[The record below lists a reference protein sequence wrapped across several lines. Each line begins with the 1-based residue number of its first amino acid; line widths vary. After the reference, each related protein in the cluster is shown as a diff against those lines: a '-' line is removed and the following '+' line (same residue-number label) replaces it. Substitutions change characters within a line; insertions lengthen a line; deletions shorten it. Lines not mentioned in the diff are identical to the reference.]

1 MGLGLL
7 MLFAYGCSHEPRA
20 RNITGPDGSPM
31 VHVSCGGDQ
40 SECFELAGRS
50 CPTGYT
56 LFPIFDAHDNN
67 FLVRCEVGAQARS
80 NELLAAPLPAPQPRA
95 LTPQPPPSLTAPPA
109 NATATAWTSPAEPTA
124 HTGNTLGTDWG
135 Y

>member
-1 MGLGLL
+1 MRKLVLGLFTL
-7 MLFAYGCSHEPRA
+7 LALGCSHEPRA
-20 RNITGPDGSPM
+20 RNITGPDGSAM

-40 SECFELAGRS
+40 SVCFELAGRS

-67 FLVRCEVGAQARS
+67 YLVRCEFGARAQR
-80 NELLAAPLPAPQPRA
+80 NELLASPLPTPPARA
-95 LTPQPPPSLTAPPA
+95 LPPSLPPPPA
-109 NATATAWTSPAEPTA
+109 PATVTAWTAPADSSSQSNA
-124 HTGNTLGTDWG
+124 LGTDWG

>member
-1 MGLGLL
+1 MLL
-7 MLFAYGCSHEPRA
+7 ASACSHEPRA

-67 FLVRCEVGAQARS
+67 FLVRCEVGQQARPS
-80 NELLAAPLPAPQPRA
+80 ELLASPLPSPPPRA
-95 LTPQPPPSLTAPPA
+95 LPPPPPPVFAVPPPS
-109 NATATAWTSPAEPTA
+109 ATATAWTTPAEPTA
-124 HTGNTLGTDWG
+124 QTNNALGTDWG